1 MSSSLKTR
9 SLLFLGV
16 WLGTH
21 SKVSLET
28 MLQLKHKIW
37 VATNLCICLK
47 KLNSVS
53 GCCNCSMVVK
63 IKSFVLIAH
72 SRINKKGAFYVVENF
87 SFTLFVHVS
96 RNTGC
101 QSSGS
106 KEWRF
111 YILITLQNSHSYKF
125 FFLHYI
131 ASLFITTYK

>member
-1 MSSSLKTR
+1 MTPMKKTR
-9 SLLFLGV
+9 FWILQWNVQQFENSLELLFLGE

-21 SKVSLET
+21 SKVSRET

-72 SRINKKGAFYVVENF
+72 SRINKKGAYYVVELLFYTFCTSNQEHRLPEQRVKRVKILHPDNIAKF
-87 SFTLFVHVS
+87 SL
-96 RNTGC
+96 
-101 QSSGS
+101 
-106 KEWRF
+106 
-111 YILITLQNSHSYKF
+111 L
-125 FFLHYI
+125 
-131 ASLFITTYK
+131 